1 MVVRYAAALMLACSC
16 LAAGA
21 AGWSRPEESVVR
33 EEDLLF
39 NDPFSA
45 GFGTRAVHFSGRL
58 DDGTLYH
65 FSVFRWHF
73 GLLGGWGLSVVV
85 SLADG
90 TVYAREEKIPDRAI
104 RIAEDRFDLSFGEGR
119 IWGRDGRYRVQ
130 LSLPDFSCD
139 LTVTNLLPLWQP
151 GDGFVLRASEAQA
164 FMRYGV
170 HSPWALTEGWMAVGG
185 RLLSGKGQGF
195 GDRSRAAFPLA
206 KVNPGL
212 LAFDGFSDPGVPEE
226 QRWFLRVLSYR
237 THKAFGARQIAV
249 VILARGG
256 RSLMTASDLR
266 LVESD
271 IHPDAE
277 GIPRPHRFQVLSAD
291 SGGCQVEGEFTCRQ
305 PSHTSDVFRKLPAAL
320 RGIASALFRRPIIM
334 RDRGMFRGIVRLPD
348 GELHALELYGQSEY
362 AQVQ

>member
-1 MVVRYAAALMLACSC
+1 MVVRFAAALMLAWSC
-16 LAAGA
+16 VAAGA
-21 AGWSRPEESVVR
+21 SGWSRPEESAVR

-39 NDPFSA
+39 NDPFSG

-65 FSVFRWHF
+65 FSVFRWHY

-85 SLADG
+85 SLLDG

-104 RIAEDRFDLSFGEGR
+104 RIAADRFDLIFGEGR
-119 IWGRDGRYRVQ
+119 IWGEDGRYRVR

-151 GDGFVLRASEAQA
+151 GDGFVLGASAAQA

-170 HSPWALTEGWMAVGG
+170 HSPWALTEGWMAVDG

-195 GDRSRAAFPLA
+195 GDRSRAVFPLA
-206 KVNPGL
+206 QINPGL
-212 LAFDGFSDPGVPEE
+212 LAFDGFSDPRVPEE
-226 QRWFLRVLSYR
+226 ERWFLRVLSYR

-256 RSLMTASDLR
+256 RSLMTVSDLQLSELDVR
-266 LVESD
+266 
-271 IHPDAE
+271 PDAD
-277 GIPRPHRFQVLSAD
+277 GIPRPLGFQVLSSD
-291 SGGCQVEGEFTCRQ
+291 SGGCQLAGEFVCQ
-305 PSHTSDVFRKLPAAL
+305 QASHTSDVFRKLPAAL
-320 RGIASALFRRPIIM
+320 RGFASTLFRRPIVM
-334 RDRGMFRGIVRLPD
+334 RDRGTFRGTVRLPD
-348 GELHALELYGQSEY
+348 GSLHPLELYGQSEY
-362 AQVQ
+362 ALVQ